1 MDSVFQHI
9 NFSTWGSCN
18 WNSIWEDILIMK
30 RMTGWSQVNGLNQ
43 SVAARRL
50 PRLRTKRK
58 SLKPRLILPCTR
70 SPLGWIGVLASLP
83 KRYHN
88 ELCSHSL
95 TNTRMNWYIYDHGGW
110 YIICRGSRKAV
121 VQSAVEDDGFPDN
134 LAPPK
139 QNMVKRGENTSY
151 LGQAQEFQMSRK
163 KIFSGKI
170 RVNSAKGRAKRCRC
184 KNVQ

>member
-1 MDSVFQHI
+1 M
-9 NFSTWGSCN
+9 
-18 WNSIWEDILIMK
+18 
-30 RMTGWSQVNGLNQ
+30 
-43 SVAARRL
+43 
-50 PRLRTKRK
+50 
-58 SLKPRLILPCTR
+58 
-70 SPLGWIGVLASLP
+70 
-83 KRYHN
+83 
-88 ELCSHSL
+88 
-95 TNTRMNWYIYDHGGW
+95 
-110 YIICRGSRKAV
+110 